1 MKAAVIHQFGG
12 PEEIKYEEL
21 KMPQPGSGE
30 VLVKTLAI
38 GTNRLDHYVR
48 LGEISPDITF
58 PHVLGSD
65 AIGQVINWG
74 KDVTGFNVG
83 DRVISMPGYPL
94 DPSEVHVRPV
104 TVASSY
110 AIPGVHTQGTYAEYI
125 VVPAQWLL
133 IDNTD
138 LPVEQIAA
146 LPVPL
151 LIAIRS
157 VEIVGE
163 VKAGDTVL
171 VQAGAS
177 STGMMSIQ
185 VAKALCARVVTTVQN
200 SNSVE
205 TVKEFGAD
213 FIINTSE
220 QDFVSAIHE
229 WTEGK
234 GVDVAIDNLGG
245 DILQKTI
252 NVVRPEGIIVS
263 MGFMAGTQA
272 TIDVRNFFFTQ
283 KQLRG
288 TLVGDIEDFSRW
300 LPAIKK
306 GLIRPLIDSTMPLSQ
321 AANAHERIANNQA
334 RGAIILI
341 P

>member
-1 MKAAVIHQFGG
+1 
-12 PEEIKYEEL
+12 
-21 KMPQPGSGE
+21 
-30 VLVKTLAI
+30 
-38 GTNRLDHYVR
+38 
-48 LGEISPDITF
+48 
-58 PHVLGSD
+58 
-65 AIGQVINWG
+65 
-74 KDVTGFNVG
+74 
-83 DRVISMPGYPL
+83 
-94 DPSEVHVRPV
+94 
-104 TVASSY
+104 
-110 AIPGVHTQGTYAEYI
+110 
-125 VVPAQWLL
+125 
-133 IDNTD
+133 
-138 LPVEQIAA
+138 
-146 LPVPL
+146 
-151 LIAIRS
+151 
-157 VEIVGE
+157 
-163 VKAGDTVL
+163 
-171 VQAGAS
+171 
-177 STGMMSIQ
+177 MSIQ
-185 VAKALCARVVTTVQN
+185 VAKALGARVVTTVQN

-220 QDFVSAIHE
+220 QDFVSAIQK

-306 GLIRPLIDSTMPLSQ
+306 GLIRPLIDSTLPLSQ
-321 AANAHERIANNQA
+321 AAYAHERIANNQA